1 MACLLKGE
9 IRWVAIEPASQVVGH
24 EQGNNRPALILSN
37 NRFNDFTDLVVVA
50 LITSTPQVAGNLYSL
65 EIHSVN
71 MPRPS
76 WVLVSQMRT
85 LSARR
90 IGELIGTVDNEEL
103 NRVHT
108 AILRLLVVP

>member
-1 MACLLKGE
+1 MARLLRGE
-9 IRWVAIEPASQVVGH
+9 IRWVAIEPASLVVGH

-37 NRFNDFTDLVVVA
+37 NRFNDSTDLVVVA
-50 LITSTPQVAGNLYSL
+50 LITSTPQVAGSLYSL
-65 EIHSVN
+65 EIQSVN

-90 IGELIGTVDNEEL
+90 IGDLIGTVDNEEL
-103 NRVHT
+103 DRVHT
-108 AILRLLVVP
+108 AILRLLVAP